1 LQNESVRSIEYRVKK
16 RLDMERIHNFGTVLV
31 KREKWCRSR
40 VCLCDKVAGYNS
52 TVAASATLSRD
63 KVAHSCNKSAGVTS
77 VLVNNNVIMAVLYN
91 STRQQTTTATVSSLR
106 KILRSTESLKQGF
119 LHLKFLFLTLNTAT
133 RIARGA

>member
-1 LQNESVRSIEYRVKK
+1 MQNESVRSIEYRVKK

-40 VCLCDKVAGYNS
+40 VCLCDKLDSSSVCD
-52 TVAASATLSRD
+52 SATLSRD
-63 KVAHSCNKSAGVTS
+63 KVAHSCDKSAGVTS

-106 KILRSTESLKQGF
+106 KILRSTESLKQCF